1 VGLLTGVIRT
11 VRHDTVVDCVII
23 FRLVNNVKLKQHLL
37 VLQCLFTYKT
47 NPSTKRAVKDS
58 MHFYRAAKRKV
69 FDGMNKG
76 VLQSLGISAVLGNLV
91 LSTGCAHINV
101 KQLAYEV
108 LRQEDCR
115 INQLDDFCTRNF
127 AKEYREYELLRRNFM
142 RSQKQTAW
150 QVSPDE
156 TSITTASIQ

>member
-1 VGLLTGVIRT
+1 
-11 VRHDTVVDCVII
+11 
-23 FRLVNNVKLKQHLL
+23 
-37 VLQCLFTYKT
+37 
-47 NPSTKRAVKDS
+47 